1 MSVPLDDHVRRT
13 TKAAW
18 QELDGETVLLVSA
31 EAKLLG
37 LNAVA
42 GRIWQLADGTRS
54 LAAIAETLE
63 REFAGGGSAVRDD
76 ALSFVDRLVARGLME
91 RCNP

>member
-1 MSVPLDDHVRRT
+1 MSLSLDDRVRRT
-13 TKAAW
+13 TNAAW

-54 LAAIAETLE
+54 LAAIAATLE
-63 REFAGGGSAVRDD
+63 REFSGGGSAVSDD
-76 ALSFVDRLVARGLME
+76 TLSFADRLVARGLME
-91 RCNP
+91 RCGP